1 MKRIAKIG
9 STIAVL
15 AALALSMTGC
25 SPKTCSVCGKQFTS
39 GGKTM
44 SYQGVEASIC
54 GECIDKAGLGGILN

>member
-15 AALALSMTGC
+15 AALALTMTGC
-25 SPKTCSVCGKQFTS
+25 SPKTCAVCGKQFTS

-44 SYQGVEASIC
+44 SYMGVEASVC
-54 GECIDKAGLGGILN
+54 GECIDNAGLGGILN